1 MNITSGQT
9 GIIEEREDEKGAR
22 LHLIGFLILCDDAAQ
37 AVVSKQSFSLVG
49 LFFLITFLNQ
59 IFFLILARTLLRNT

>member
-9 GIIEEREDEKGAR
+9 GITEEREDEKGAR

-37 AVVSKQSFSLVG
+37 AVVSNCSLFSRGSIFPYYILKSD
-49 LFFLITFLNQ
+49 FFSYISSHFV
-59 IFFLILARTLLRNT
+59 A